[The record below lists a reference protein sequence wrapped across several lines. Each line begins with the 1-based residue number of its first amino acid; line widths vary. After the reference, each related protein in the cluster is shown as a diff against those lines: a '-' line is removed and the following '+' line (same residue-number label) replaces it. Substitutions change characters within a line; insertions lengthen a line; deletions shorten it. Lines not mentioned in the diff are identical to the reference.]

1 MDRKFD
7 GMPVIIAHFD
17 KDLNIINE
25 ECYNLE
31 NIEMDNW
38 QIEMFARA
46 ILPDIQKYYENEE
59 NVRAFEAWQ
68 REQEQKLT
76 TRTDLPQKRGERK

>member
-7 GMPVIIAHFD
+7 CMPVIIAHFD